1 MAQPVVKVG
10 DKTLVKDLDYTL
22 EYKDNDGV
30 GTATVTITAAGA
42 YAGRAAAVDK
52 EFTIVA
58 QNLSGATIGAIE
70 EQLFEGSPVTPEPV
84 VTDADG
90 VELVKGVDYDLS
102 YKNNDKAGTGTV
114 VVTGK
119 GNYTGTQEA
128 TFTIKSNSA
137 GAAAWKRLWGNTAY
151 GTSRKI
157 ADFCIKEGNMT
168 AAHMGVATGRSY
180 YDALAGAALCGKKN
194 SVLILADDGN
204 SNNVDNVVKPNK
216 KALEKSCYV
225 FGGKAAVSETVYN
238 KVLTASK

>member
-1 MAQPVVKVG
+1 MDDIADQVWSAPAVEAQPVVKVG

-70 EQLFEGSPVTPEPV
+70 EQVFKGSPVTPEPV

-137 GAAAWKRLWGNTAY
+137 GAA
-151 GTSRKI
+151 
-157 ADFCIKEGNMT
+157 
-168 AAHMGVATGRSY
+168 
-180 YDALAGAALCGKKN
+180 LCGKKN

-204 SNNVDNVVKPNK
+204 SNTVDNVVKPNK
-216 KALEKSCYV
+216 KALEKSCYI
-225 FGGKAAVSETVYN
+225 FGGKTAVSETVYN